1 MRWLQ
6 FLLSLPGRLHLPKV
20 EDVINA
26 RQRRIYLTLL
36 PLGVLVTLLD
46 AFDQIQHDDTNPFN
60 ILTNVGLAFGFA
72 VLALLLWR
80 FKHSQRLVEYAL
92 YLLVAAFLLSNWYV
106 DFAQYR
112 AVEIPREIL
121 AWSIWLIVMHL
132 VGFLTFSPQEGAVLS
147 SLVYLASAAIGLGF
161 VLPELLAGRRP
172 PGLDELIQ
180 AYAATAIALIFL
192 YRIGSLRQRYAL
204 IDFLTGVS
212 NRRHLYQLFTYEVER
227 ARRYRQPFSV
237 VLFDVDNFKQVNDTH
252 GHLMGDRVLKGLTQL
267 TLRLLRNVDDL
278 GRWGGEEFLILLP
291 ETDVVGAQR
300 LAERVRSALAQ
311 QRFDIAG
318 SVTASF
324 GVTTYLPNDTLE
336 TMLHRA
342 DEALYQAKRE
352 GRNHVAVSLAAP
364 HAPTT

>member
-1 MRWLQ
+1 M
-6 FLLSLPGRLHLPKV
+6 
-20 EDVINA
+20 INA

-46 AFDQIQHDDTNPFN
+46 AFDQIQHGDTNAFN
-60 ILTNVGLAFGFA
+60 ILTNLGLAFGFA

-80 FKHSQRLVEYAL
+80 FKQSQRLVEYAL

-106 DFAQYR
+106 DLAQYR
-112 AVEIPREIL
+112 AVEIPREIVEIPREIL

-132 VGFLTFSPQEGAVLS
+132 IGFLTFSPQEGAVLS
-147 SLVYLASAAIGLGF
+147 ALVYLASAAIGLGF

-172 PGLDELIQ
+172 PGLDELVQ
-180 AYAATAIALIFL
+180 AYAATAITLIFL

-252 GHLMGDRVLKGLTQL
+252 GHLMGDRVLKGLTQV
-267 TLRLLRNVDDL
+267 TLHLLRNVDDL

-291 ETDVVGAQR
+291 ETDVVGAER

-352 GRNHVAVSLAAP
+352 GRNRVAVSLAAP
-364 HAPTT
+364 HAPHAPTT

>member
-1 MRWLQ
+1 
-6 FLLSLPGRLHLPKV
+6 
-20 EDVINA
+20 
-26 RQRRIYLTLL
+26 
-36 PLGVLVTLLD
+36 
-46 AFDQIQHDDTNPFN
+46 
-60 ILTNVGLAFGFA
+60 
-72 VLALLLWR
+72 
-80 FKHSQRLVEYAL
+80 
-92 YLLVAAFLLSNWYV
+92 
-106 DFAQYR
+106 
-112 AVEIPREIL
+112 
-121 AWSIWLIVMHL
+121 
-132 VGFLTFSPQEGAVLS
+132 
-147 SLVYLASAAIGLGF
+147 
-161 VLPELLAGRRP
+161 
-172 PGLDELIQ
+172 
-180 AYAATAIALIFL
+180 
-192 YRIGSLRQRYAL
+192 
-204 IDFLTGVS
+204 
-212 NRRHLYQLFTYEVER
+212 
-227 ARRYRQPFSV
+227 
-237 VLFDVDNFKQVNDTH
+237 VNDTH

-352 GRNHVAVSLAAP
+352 GRNRVAVSLATP